1 MTRLRP
7 STKAF
12 EGLPREVAVLVAVA
26 VAVAVGFGVVAPAIP
41 EFARSFGVGKT
52 AAGAVI
58 SAFAFMRF
66 VSALGGGK
74 LVDAFGERII
84 LSTGIA
90 IVAVSTGLAGL
101 AQNYE
106 QLLILR
112 GVGGVGSAMFTVAA
126 SSLLFRV
133 VDGGNRGRATGLF
146 QSGFLIG
153 GLLGPLAGGF
163 LTDYSLRLPFYVYA
177 VSLIAAGS
185 IGAVFLRSAARRDID
200 PSTGVGGGSSAASPD
215 RSPTAAEKVAT
226 PSLGAEGEPSAASPD
241 RSPAAADEVA
251 TTLLSEAFAHRAYR
265 AAVIVNFATGWALFG
280 VRMSLIPLYV
290 TEAMEQRV
298 VWVGVG
304 FLCSSLAQAG
314 SLVFAGRFVDRVG
327 RRPAMVIGSLVV
339 ALSLL
344 SLAVSTA
351 LPMFLLAMVAS
362 GVGGA
367 FIGTAPGAVVGD
379 VMKGRGG
386 KVVAVFQM
394 ASDAGAVVGPLIAGW
409 LADSISF
416 SAAFA
421 ASAAVLFAATWTSWR
436 MPETLAAAS
445 PRYPDSTIEGE
456 VQQQ

>member
-1 MTRLRP
+1 M
-7 STKAF
+7 
-12 EGLPREVAVLVAVA
+12 PREVAVLVAVA
-26 VAVAVGFGVVAPAIP
+26 VAVAIGFGVVAPAIP

-84 LSTGIA
+84 LSTGIG

-101 AQNYE
+101 SQNYE

-112 GVGGVGSAMFTVAA
+112 GVGGVGSAMFTVSA

-133 VDGGNRGRATGLF
+133 VDGSSRGRATGLF

-185 IGAVFLRSAARRDID
+185 IGAIFLRSAAHRD
-200 PSTGVGGGSSAASPD
+200 PELQ
-215 RSPTAAEKVAT
+215 RTAPFDEQETVSKEVVAT
-226 PSLGAEGEPSAASPD
+226 S
-241 RSPAAADEVA
+241 
-251 TTLLSEAFAHRAYR
+251 LSEAFAHRGYR
-265 AAVIVNFATGWALFG
+265 AAVIVNFAIGWALFG
-280 VRMSLIPLYV
+280 VRMSLIPLFV

-298 VWVGVG
+298 LWVGVG

-344 SLAVSTA
+344 SLALTTA

-394 ASDAGAVVGPLIAGW
+394 ASDAGAIIGPLVAGW

-436 MPETLAAAS
+436 MPETLAEVTDG
-445 PRYPDSTIEGE
+445 YPDLTEEGE
-456 VQQQ
+456 VQQR

>member
-1 MTRLRP
+1 M
-7 STKAF
+7 
-12 EGLPREVAVLVAVA
+12 PREVAVLVAVA
-26 VAVAVGFGVVAPAIP
+26 VAVAIGFGVVAPAIP

-84 LSTGIA
+84 LSTGIG

-101 AQNYE
+101 SQNYE

-126 SSLLFRV
+126 SSLLLRV
-133 VDGGNRGRATGLF
+133 VDGGSRGRATGLF

-185 IGAVFLRSAARRDID
+185 IGAVFLRSAAHRDSHEQD
-200 PSTGVGGGSSAASPD
+200 ETSTTSSDGRQQA
-215 RSPTAAEKVAT
+215 PTRETAT
-226 PSLGAEGEPSAASPD
+226 S
-241 RSPAAADEVA
+241 
-251 TTLLSEAFAHRAYR
+251 LSEAFAHRGYR
-265 AAVIVNFATGWALFG
+265 AAVIVNFAIGWALFG
-280 VRMSLIPLYV
+280 VRMSLIPLFV
-290 TEAMEQRV
+290 TEAMELRV
-298 VWVGVG
+298 LWVGVG

-327 RRPAMVIGSLVV
+327 RRPAMVIGCLVV

-344 SLAVSTA
+344 SLAVTTA
-351 LPMFLLAMVAS
+351 LPVFLFAMVAS

-379 VMKGRGG
+379 VMQGRGG

-394 ASDAGAVVGPLIAGW
+394 ASDAGAIVGPLVAGW

-416 SAAFA
+416 NAAFA

-436 MPETLAAAS
+436 MPETLVATS
-445 PRYPDSTIEGE
+445 DRYPDSTVEGE
-456 VQQQ
+456 VPQR